1 MKSFVLKFTI
11 LLMPILLGIGFF
23 STIDIVVKDK
33 SNFSLTAGNILLD
46 EFDNPVNENV
56 CRARRVN
63 SSRII
68 SENEEEVEDFT
79 LANQA
84 FFSIYLNI
92 KDFNYRISL
101 STNKQYFYTRILPER
116 AGPKIA

>member
-11 LLMPILLGIGFF
+11 LLIPILCGIGFF
-23 STIDIVVKDK
+23 STIDIVVKEK
-33 SNFSLTAGNILLD
+33 NNFSLTAGNILLD
-46 EFDNPVNENV
+46 EFDDPVNENV
-56 CRARRVN
+56 CHTRRVT
-63 SSRII
+63 SLRVI
-68 SENEEEVEDFT
+68 SENEEEIDDFT

-84 FFSIYLNI
+84 FFFIYLSI
-92 KDFNYRISL
+92 KDFYYRISL